1 MLLAEADKVE
11 EYLRD
16 VKRMLG
22 GKLAFGVGI
31 WIDLKKLWAFS
42 NKKVFRKLYYT
53 WGCRSQSLEWISC
66 AKGIICIIS
75 LIIKWAELWS
85 EGFCELWMIG
95 VFDRYKNLREYSL
108 WDINVELKI

>member
-31 WIDLKKLWAFS
+31 WIDLKKL
-42 NKKVFRKLYYT
+42 
-53 WGCRSQSLEWISC
+53 
-66 AKGIICIIS
+66 
-75 LIIKWAELWS
+75 
-85 EGFCELWMIG
+85 
-95 VFDRYKNLREYSL
+95 
-108 WDINVELKI
+108 